1 MPVPYLS
8 KWWDQLGTFE
18 GINTFLLMSCLL
30 PFHLRGRIRSTS
42 IISVRIHRNRN
53 TRVRFYILPSGLFIS
68 L

>member
-8 KWWDQLGTFE
+8 KWWDELGTFE

-30 PFHLRGRIRSTS
+30 PFHLRGRIRS